1 MCLVLKLL
9 ENAIQA
15 PSKCSTAMLY
25 GATVHVCC
33 EERCRPGGPKGD
45 KLVTGD
51 ARLLNCKDLD
61 KNVNFSRLEERQ
73 R

>member
-15 PSKCSTAMLY
+15 PSKCSPVMLY

-33 EERCRPGGPKGD
+33 EESAGGPKGD

-61 KNVNFSRLEERQ
+61 ENAKFSRLEERQ